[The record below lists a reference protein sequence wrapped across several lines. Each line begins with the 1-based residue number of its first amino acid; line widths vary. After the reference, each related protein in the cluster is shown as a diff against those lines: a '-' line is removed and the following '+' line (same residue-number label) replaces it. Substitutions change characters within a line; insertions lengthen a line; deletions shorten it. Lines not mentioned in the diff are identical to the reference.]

1 MFELPTPGM
10 PRLLSWRSIV
20 PIVYI
25 YEIFLYLLVLLLAV
39 LLVLQAS
46 SQDNNLIELNL
57 SYLIYL
63 FFFLRTSLRS
73 STMSS

>member
-63 FFFLRTSLRS
+63 FFFCAHPFGHLQ
-73 STMSS
+73 

>member
-39 LLVLQAS
+39 LLVLLVLQAS
-46 SQDNNLIELNL
+46 SQVNNLIELNL

-63 FFFLRTSLRS
+63 FFFCAHPFGHLQ
-73 STMSS
+73 